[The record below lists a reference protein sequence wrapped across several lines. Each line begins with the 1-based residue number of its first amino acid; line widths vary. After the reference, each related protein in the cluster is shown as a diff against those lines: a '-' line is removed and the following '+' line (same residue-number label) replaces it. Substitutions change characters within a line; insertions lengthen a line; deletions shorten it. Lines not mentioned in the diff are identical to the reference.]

1 MKRALVTMLAG
12 ASLFWM
18 LFGMLDV
25 SAAAADMTWRGG
37 SASHSAGDDSPG
49 DTDHHCRE
57 RWSHESG
64 DRGHCCNPKPG
75 PTPSPTAT
83 PRPTAAPTRAP
94 SPTPRP
100 RTRPATVVVPRSHG
114 SPSPSRSPA
123 STSAAEPA
131 AGSRPPVLA
140 PPTLTIPP
148 VASVHPSSPGP
159 GVVSVVALSTIL
171 VAGTIAVVSLILVR
185 RSD

>member
-1 MKRALVTMLAG
+1 MSHFGHKSHLRRPEDRRARDLLMKRALVTMLAG

-25 SAAAADMTWRGG
+25 SSAAADMTWRGG

-83 PRPTAAPTRAP
+83 PR
-94 SPTPRP
+94 
-100 RTRPATVVVPRSHG
+100 
-114 SPSPSRSPA
+114 
-123 STSAAEPA
+123 
-131 AGSRPPVLA
+131 
-140 PPTLTIPP
+140 
-148 VASVHPSSPGP
+148 
-159 GVVSVVALSTIL
+159 
-171 VAGTIAVVSLILVR
+171 
-185 RSD
+185 